1 MFGFLKV
8 SNCDA
13 GELCALP
20 VSASQAYLYGDRLLD
35 ERFHA
40 RRKNFLKILHRCTE
54 RSEVAGRRIQ
64 REKKRATE
72 RERERDRGKGHGT
85 CFLEIGAEHL

>member
-64 REKKRATE
+64 REKRERQKE
-72 RERERDRGKGHGT
+72 REREIEARDMEPV
-85 CFLEIGAEHL
+85 FLK